1 MNMKQKVREA
11 FIKGSAAA
19 AFMSFLIGGAALDTD
34 PVAGGF
40 IAVTSMAYLIVL
52 GVQNSVL

>member
-1 MNMKQKVREA
+1 MKRKVRDA
-11 FIKGSAAA
+11 FIRGTAAA
-19 AFMSFLIGGAALDTD
+19 AFMLFLIGGAALDTD

-40 IAVTSMAYLIVL
+40 IVVTCLAYLIVL